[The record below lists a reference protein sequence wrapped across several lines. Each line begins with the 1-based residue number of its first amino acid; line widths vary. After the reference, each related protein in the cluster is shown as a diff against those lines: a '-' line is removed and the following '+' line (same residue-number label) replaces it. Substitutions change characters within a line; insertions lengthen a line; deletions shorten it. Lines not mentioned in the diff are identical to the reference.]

1 MKITK
6 TQLRKIIKES
16 IREELGQSYLVDK
29 IKSEFAAATISVAND
44 GEITVV
50 VNDEDD
56 LVALQQD
63 PDTQMFMTDEFGDWA
78 ATDDGFV
85 ISPGGS
91 D

>member
-6 TQLRKIIKES
+6 TQLKKMIKEV
-16 IREELGQSYLVDK
+16 IQAELGESSIEDK
-29 IKSEFAAATISVAND
+29 IKSEFPAATISVAND
-44 GEITVV
+44 GEINVV
-50 VNDEDD
+50 VNNEDD

-85 ISPGGS
+85 ISPA
-91 D
+91 

>member
-29 IKSEFAAATISVAND
+29 IKSEFPAATLSVAND

-85 ISPGGS
+85 ISPA
-91 D
+91 

>member
-1 MKITK
+1 VKITK
-6 TQLRKIIKES
+6 TQLRKLIKEAIQAEMGEPS
-16 IREELGQSYLVDK
+16 IEDK
-29 IKSEFAAATISVAND
+29 IKSEFPAATISVAND
-44 GEITVV
+44 GEINVV

-63 PDTQMFMTDEFGDWA
+63 PDTQMFMTDEFGDWS

-85 ISPGGS
+85 ISPGDS

>member
-16 IREELGQSYLVDK
+16 IQEELGESSIEDK

-44 GEITVV
+44 GEIIVV
-50 VNDEDD
+50 VNDEDL

-63 PDTQMFMTDEFGDWA
+63 PDTQRFMTDEFGDWA
-78 ATDDGFV
+78 ATNDGFV

-91 D
+91 Y

>member
-6 TQLRKIIKES
+6 TQLRQIIKEAIQAEMGEPS
-16 IREELGQSYLVDK
+16 IEDK
-29 IKSEFAAATISVAND
+29 IKSEFSAATISVAND
-44 GEITVV
+44 GEIIVV

-63 PDTQMFMTDEFGDWA
+63 PDTQRYMTDEFGDWA

-85 ISPGGS
+85 ISPV
-91 D
+91 